1 MIKITLNEL
10 EVEIEEG
17 CSVAKIKEKFKHD
30 ADIVILNG
38 FHADM
43 DDILQDEDVLA
54 LIKRGEVPKPWEL
67 ERLIVA
73 RHSPKIFDRLRNAK
87 IAIGGLGGLGSHAAV
102 TLARTGVGLIKLVDY
117 DIVEPSNLNRQ
128 HYNIDQIGM
137 PKTEAL
143 KENIMRAVN
152 ITEIQ
157 TQNIFVTE
165 ENIGKIFSGF
175 DAVIEAF
182 DKPETKTM
190 FVEKMSELFPGT
202 FVVAASGIAGI
213 YSTELFQLKKIGK
226 KCIIV
231 GDFVHAAQK
240 GRGLMAARVATAAN
254 IQANLVIR
262 YLMGEE

>member
-10 EVEIEEG
+10 DVEIEEG
-17 CSVAKIKEKFKHD
+17 CSVSQIKEKFKHD

-38 FHADM
+38 FPAEM
-43 DDILQDEDVLA
+43 DDILNDEDVLA
-54 LIKRGEVPKPWEL
+54 LIKRGEIPKIWEL

-73 RHSPKIFDRLRNAK
+73 RHSPKIFDRLRRAK
-87 IAIGGLGGLGSHAAV
+87 VAVAGLGGLGSHAAA
-102 TLARTGVGLIKLVDY
+102 TLARTGVGLVKLVDY

-128 HYNIDQIGM
+128 LYNIDQIGM
-137 PKTEAL
+137 LKTEAL

-152 ITEIQ
+152 IAEIQ

-165 ENIGKIFSGF
+165 DNISKIFSGF

-182 DKPETKTM
+182 DRPETKTM
-190 FVEKMSELFPGT
+190 FIEKISELFPNT
-202 FVVAASGIAGI
+202 FIAGASGIAGI

-231 GDFVHAAQK
+231 GDFVHAAEK
-240 GRGLMAARVATAAN
+240 GSGLMAARVATAAN